1 MRWRALIL
9 TIAVLLLVSGCDRLR
24 ARQTALRTQ
33 TPLPAAET
41 TPDEAD
47 LHLKLVE
54 QMIDKQLYHAALA
67 HLQALESK
75 QKLSPNA
82 LYLRADALR
91 RLGRTDEATAVY
103 KQLLRTSSAGLAY
116 HGLGLI
122 AANSGSMLDAVKNFK
137 TAVELRPVD
146 ARLRN
151 DLGYALLLAG
161 DPGEAHFQ
169 LVTAQ
174 ELGGDET
181 RTRMNLL
188 LLLFIEGDVQAA
200 ERFAEQYQIDPEAV
214 ERMRARAV
222 VLAPAPGVAT
232 PTPPVAATPKPVKPA
247 KAARTSTTVATPA
260 KPAPAKSTPAAPA
273 PAKDKTVPDEPKAL
287 SRDAPPPPPAPEP
300 LTEEPAAVLEP
311 EPAPSEQPVHST
323 TTESNTEQGEP
334 ATPAAAPAE
343 STSQGG

>member
-1 MRWRALIL
+1 MRWRALVL
-9 TIAVLLLVSGCDRLR
+9 TVAVLLLVSGCDRLR
-24 ARQTALRTQ
+24 ARQAAFRTQ
-33 TPLPAAET
+33 TPPPAAET

-67 HLQALESK
+67 HLQALEAR
-75 QKLSPNA
+75 QKLSPHA
-82 LYLRADALR
+82 LYLRGDALR

-122 AANSGSMLDAVKNFK
+122 AANSGSMLDAVKDFK

-214 ERMRARAV
+214 ERLRARAA
-222 VLAPAPGVAT
+222 VLAPAP
-232 PTPPVAATPKPVKPA
+232 AATPPLAATPEPTKAAPTSTTAAAPA
-247 KAARTSTTVATPA
+247 KAAPA
-260 KPAPAKSTPAAPA
+260 KPAPAAPA
-273 PAKDKTVPDEPKAL
+273 PAQDKAAPDEPKAL
-287 SRDAPPPPPAPEP
+287 SNDAPPPPPAPEP
-300 LTEEPAAVLEP
+300 LTEEPAPATESEP
-311 EPAPSEQPVHST
+311 KPAKLPVDAT
-323 TTESNTEQGEP
+323 PTESNTEQGEP